1 MTLVTM
7 TIPVMAACWL
17 TLISS
22 SPSEMCLT
30 AASVSTLLLLGLLG
44 LVLESSE
51 ELQEVSGL
59 GSGPGPSPGGEG
71 QEGGIARE
79 ESAALW
85 SPDDRLQEEK
95 DSTSERRA
103 CGGKYNI
110 PIFPI
115 MHHLPRRVCSYTGCV
130 CVSRCS
136 SCVSSTNGSSKS
148 SEVILGRA

>member
-1 MTLVTM
+1 MLLGM
-7 TIPVMAACWL
+7 TIPVMAVCWL

-59 GSGPGPSPGGEG
+59 GSGPAPSPGGEG

-79 ESAALW
+79 EGGTLR
-85 SPDDRLQEEK
+85 SPDDRLEEEK
-95 DSTSERRA
+95 E
-103 CGGKYNI
+103 
-110 PIFPI
+110 
-115 MHHLPRRVCSYTGCV
+115 H
-130 CVSRCS
+130 
-136 SCVSSTNGSSKS
+136 
-148 SEVILGRA
+148 